1 MEVSTEAFRCRAPEK
16 RNKTQ
21 FFARWG
27 GVAAVAVL
35 SICSRQLEGV
45 ALVVAAPPRRNEKPG
60 GAGGRPGDAGRRPGG
75 TGGKPPLSYLG
86 KPKHLGGEVNIDDIV
101 VKSSLKNSHLNNLRQ
116 SFKGMRKYRLKM
128 NPFKCAF
135 CVPASDYLGIVVHK
149 KAIEI
154 NQNKKKE
161 YWIQSLFRQKRDFS
175 HCWKN

>member
-1 MEVSTEAFRCRAPEK
+1 MSFSLKNADAIYQRAM
-16 RNKTQ
+16 NFMFHDFIYT
-21 FFARWG
+21 FM
-27 GVAAVAVL
+27 L
-35 SICSRQLEGV
+35 
-45 ALVVAAPPRRNEKPG
+45 
-60 GAGGRPGDAGRRPGG
+60 
-75 TGGKPPLSYLG
+75 
-86 KPKHLGGEVNIDDIV
+86 VNIDDIV